1 MDFLKTTAGKVV
13 TAGLT
18 LAVVA
23 SGISWWSMDQATRQ
37 MLITGTGRIVAWLG
51 VVLLLPWASFLF
63 IGWVG
68 RRDSNLAGALLV
80 SGYTLAEL
88 LLLLRLFDW
97 SLPGAAGKTF
107 AGVGLLVAGVYNL
120 FVCDWIAEKAG

>member
-13 TAGLT
+13 TAALA

-23 SGISWWSMDQATRQ
+23 GGISWWSMDQATRQ

-51 VVLLLPWASFLF
+51 VVLLLPWVSFLF

-80 SGYTLAEL
+80 GGYTLAEL
-88 LLLLRLFDW
+88 LLLLWLFDW
-97 SLPGAAGKTF
+97 TLPGAAAKTF
-107 AGVGLLVAGVYNL
+107 AAVGLLFAGVYNL
-120 FVCDWIAEKAG
+120 FICDWIAGKAA